1 MCIILLST
9 AHSTYPYIIAANR
22 DEYLTRPT
30 AAASWWTDHPHVLA
44 GRDLQRPVHG
54 TWLGI
59 TSTGRIAALT
69 NFREEDS
76 VNTSGQLSRGQII
89 KDFLVHAGS
98 DNAAETVEDAVTR
111 LLGSDLTQVGG
122 FSLLLGRLVRPG
134 QDGRRDALVVAS
146 NRSKDLRDIPRLAD
160 GAGQTYGLSNT
171 LFVDESWPKIELG
184 KALLRRAV
192 RSHDTDSDA
201 DKEDLLKRVFGVLS
215 TDTLPKEKHGA
226 AWKTQIAGLK
236 ESIFIPRL
244 GYEGEEDVEPADRIA
259 AAESSQTVSTDP
271 NAQCAYGSQKQTVIL
286 VDQGGHVTFVERTL
300 YDEHG
305 QAMAAGDRR
314 AEAQFEFDIEGW
326 LESTR

>member
-30 AAASWWTDHPHVLA
+30 AAASWWIDHPHVLA

-59 TSTGRIAALT
+59 TRTGHIAALT
-69 NFREEDS
+69 NFREEES

-89 KDFLVHAGS
+89 KDFLVHACP
-98 DNAAETVEDAVTR
+98 DNATETVEDAVAR
-111 LLGSDLTQVGG
+111 ILGSNLTQVGG

-134 QDGRRDALVVAS
+134 QNGRRDPLVVAS

-160 GAGQTYGLSNT
+160 GAGQTHGLSNT
-171 LFVDESWPKIELG
+171 LFVDDSWPKVELG
-184 KALLRRAV
+184 KALLRRVVA
-192 RSHDTDSDA
+192 SHDTDPAA
-201 DKEDLLKRVFGVLS
+201 DREDLLDKVFGVLT
-215 TDTLPKEKHGA
+215 TDTLPSEKDGS
-226 AWKTQIAGLK
+226 AWRAQIARLK

-244 GYEGEEDVEPADRIA
+244 GYQDEQDVEPADRVA
-259 AAESSQTVSTDP
+259 AAESRHTVSTDP

-305 QAMAAGDRR
+305 RAMTAEDRR
-314 AEAQFEFDIEGW
+314 AEARFEFDIEGW
-326 LESTR
+326 LEER